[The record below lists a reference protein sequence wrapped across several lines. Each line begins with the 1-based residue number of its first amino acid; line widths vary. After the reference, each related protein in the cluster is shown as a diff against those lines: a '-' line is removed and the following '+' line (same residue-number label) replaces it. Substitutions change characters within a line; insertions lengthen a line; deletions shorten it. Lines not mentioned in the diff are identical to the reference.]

1 MAKKNK
7 KPLLNEGTVRRMMKL
22 AEIDTLSDRFVQGA
36 YDYEEKLTEEAEEM
50 DVSAEVDEFE
60 DEAPMPDEEGL
71 GAEDEVSITDEDA
84 ERVVSAFDAVDPIID
99 KLRDAVG
106 DDEEAP
112 EGLEEPGE
120 EEIDSTEM
128 DVELEAPG
136 TRSGGIYE
144 DENIGLYEAA
154 LSGLNIEVVDE
165 QRDQKIKAIKEEIYK
180 RVVSRLLK
188 ETKST
193 K

>member
-22 AEIDTLSDRFVQGA
+22 AEIDTLSDRFVQET
-36 YDYEEKLTEEAEEM
+36 YEYPEEIEEAHEEI

-84 ERVVSAFDAVDPIID
+84 EKVVSAFDAVDPIID

-106 DDEEAP
+106 GEEEAP